1 MSIFSYNIRVKLLLR
16 YFKRKAKRKI
26 KPELIGN
33 HHFRIVHKIGCN
45 RCEYFNGVD
54 FTDNIFGAS
63 EFRDIESLKADL
75 IVARKIYARTKA
87 NQLNNLI
94 KETRQ
99 FIKEYKQI
107 RKL

>member
-1 MSIFSYNIRVKLLLR
+1 MRVFSYNTRIKLLLR
-16 YFKRKAKRKI
+16 YFKHKAKRKI

-33 HHFRIVHKIGCN
+33 HHFRIIHKIGYNC
-45 RCEYFNGVD
+45 CGYFNGGG

-63 EFRDIESLKADL
+63 EFCDIESLKADL
-75 IVARKIYARTKA
+75 MVARKIYACTKVH
-87 NQLNNLI
+87 QLNNLI

>member
-1 MSIFSYNIRVKLLLR
+1 MKNSLYNLRVRLLLR
-16 YFKRKAKRKI
+16 YFRRMAKRKI

-33 HHFRIVHKIGCN
+33 HHFRIIHKIGYN
-45 RCEYFNGVD
+45 RCEYFNGD
-54 FTDNIFGAS
+54 GFTDNIFRAS
-63 EFRDIESLKADL
+63 EFCDIESLKTDL

-87 NQLNNLI
+87 HELNNLI

>member
-16 YFKRKAKRKI
+16 YFRRMAKRKI
-26 KPELIGN
+26 KPELIEN
-33 HHFRIVHKIGCN
+33 HHFRIKYRMSG
-45 RCEYFNGVD
+45 EDYYFNGVG

-63 EFRDIESLKADL
+63 EFRDIESLKTDL
-75 IVARKIYARTKA
+75 VVARKIYACTKA
-87 NQLNNLI
+87 HELNNLI